1 MSSAKLIVDQTTD
14 IDDFNLSKVQ
24 DISSVAKQELDQ
36 FETTTTSIEDTY
48 EKIKSQ
54 MLSEPEVI
62 NSTIQKVDNEFFPTI
77 KLKEE
82 VEEKTE
88 QVVSINLRG
97 KLIIGVF
104 ASIVLLLSILLIYN
118 AVLINRYS
126 AEVGRDSSY
135 VLELQEQNAALESD
149 LNSLLEGINPGAYDM
164 TTGTY
169 EAIELIQRTPVSEIP
184 ADTNWFD
191 SICNF
196 FASLFGG

>member
-77 KLKEE
+77 KLKED